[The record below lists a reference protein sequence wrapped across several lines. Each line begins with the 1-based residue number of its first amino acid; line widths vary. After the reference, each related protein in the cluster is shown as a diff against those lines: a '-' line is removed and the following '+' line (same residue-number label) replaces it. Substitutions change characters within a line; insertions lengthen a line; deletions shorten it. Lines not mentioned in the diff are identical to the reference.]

1 MAYPIGKLIVAPIY
15 KLWLR
20 KVEGL
25 DNVPENEPFIIA
37 ANHASYYDTLLMYT
51 ILVPKLNKY
60 VHALANS
67 RYWSSFATRAILKWG
82 KCIPVYVGK
91 EKDYKK
97 NEQAL
102 KKALGYLK
110 KGHLIQI
117 FPEGTRSYDG
127 KIKKGHSGAA
137 RLALKAKVPVIPVG
151 ITGSGKVLPKGKIF
165 LRLARC
171 EVKIGKPIYLRS
183 NNKNPN
189 EKELEKATRKIMKEI
204 AKLIGQKYYY

>member
-1 MAYPIGKLIVAPIY
+1 MVYPIGKLIVAPIY

-20 KVEGL
+20 KVEGF

-37 ANHASYYDTLLMYT
+37 VNHSSYYDTLLMYT
-51 ILVPKLNKY
+51 ILIPKLNKQI
-60 VHALANS
+60 HALANS
-67 RYWSSFATRAILKWG
+67 RYWGSFSTRAILKWG
-82 KCIPVYVGK
+82 KCVPVYVG
-91 EKDYKK
+91 EERDYKK

-102 KKALGYLK
+102 KKAFKYLK
-110 KGHLIQI
+110 QGHLIQI

-127 KIKKGHSGAA
+127 KIKKGHSGTA

-151 ITGSGKVLPKGKIF
+151 IIGSGKVLPKGKMF

-171 EVKIGKPIYLRS
+171 EVKIGKPIYLKS

-189 EKELEKATRKIMKEI
+189 EKELEKATRKVMKEI
-204 AKLIGQKYYY
+204 AKLIGQKYNY